1 MSQFFRKQKYLFAK
15 NFTQTCLFAPT
26 RIATPLSS
34 HLSPECVQAE
44 ERVKGYQVFDWIE
57 TAVNW
62 SNCLLF
68 PSCCVISQKSANCA
82 QEVAVMPA
90 GQVPLF
96 SSTEYHTARLVPC
109 TSSDQHERNLYR
121 VPHYL
126 YSYSTTSSDNMR
138 GISTEYHTIYTPST
152 TSSSQD

>member
-1 MSQFFRKQKYLFAK
+1 MDRNCCKL
-15 NFTQTCLFAPT
+15 
-26 RIATPLSS
+26 
-34 HLSPECVQAE
+34 
-44 ERVKGYQVFDWIE
+44 VKLPIVSFLLCYITEIGQLC
-57 TAVNW
+57 TGSC
-62 SNCLLF
+62 SNASR
-68 PSCCVISQKSANCA
+68 P
-82 QEVAVMPA
+82 
-90 GQVPLF
+90 GT

-109 TSSDQHERNLYR
+109 TSSDQHERNLYRVPHYLYSYSTTSSNNMRGISTEYHNICTPSTTSSDQHERNLYR